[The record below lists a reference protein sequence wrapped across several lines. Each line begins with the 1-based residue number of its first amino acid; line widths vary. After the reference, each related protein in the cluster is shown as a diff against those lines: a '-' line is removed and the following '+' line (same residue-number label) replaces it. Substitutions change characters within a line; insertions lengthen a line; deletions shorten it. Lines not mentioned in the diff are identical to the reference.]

1 MKFDFF
7 QSEAFRVVF
16 FLQHWNPKIIWTM
29 LVPFSTLLP
38 CTLAS
43 PSRWCCSTQCKLK
56 SEAVQLRVSVN
67 TVCGFWL
74 KQFRLFISYFIFF
87 YFVKQA
93 FILHVRNTENS
104 SKNQHEPD
112 YCRWDMGQN
121 AFWYSLF
128 FSIMVGFV
136 LFVSRNQEVI
146 FKYILTHIAEFLIHT
161 DQSPVRVIRKKE
173 AQTRNIQHIVSY
185 CTENS

>member
-1 MKFDFF
+1 MSQTTAD
-7 QSEAFRVVF
+7 ETWVR
-16 FLQHWNPKIIWTM
+16 M
-29 LVPFSTLLP
+29 LSD
-38 CTLAS
+38 
-43 PSRWCCSTQCKLK
+43 
-56 SEAVQLRVSVN
+56 
-67 TVCGFWL
+67 
-74 KQFRLFISYFIFF
+74 
-87 YFVKQA
+87 
-93 FILHVRNTENS
+93 IL
-104 SKNQHEPD
+104 
-112 YCRWDMGQN
+112 C
-121 AFWYSLF
+121 F